1 MPTMIL
7 TVDGQP
13 GGAVAGWT
21 ANTGT
26 KADAV
31 AADNGDTAY
40 IEAGTNGEVT
50 HFSFTNPSVA
60 SGDIDSITS
69 VQLITAG
76 RYGARGSGGEDV
88 DFEFDNA
95 PGTGL
100 SETLNFPNSAV
111 HSARSGTART
121 VNTSGSAWAYSDL
134 ETIEIQITKNT
145 ASSPDTRV
153 GYISLLVTNVAAAA
167 EDNAIFFGTNF

>member
-1 MPTMIL
+1 MPTMTL

-13 GGAVAGWT
+13 GTPGSGWV

-31 AADNGDTAY
+31 ASDNGDTAY
-40 IEAGTNGEVT
+40 IEAGTDTET
-50 HFSFTNPSVA
+50 HAFSFTNPSVA

-76 RYGARGSGGEDV
+76 RFPARGSGGEDV
-88 DFEFDNA
+88 DFEFQNA

-100 SETLNFPNSAV
+100 AETLNIPNNSGHISV
-111 HSARSGTART
+111 SGTAHT
-121 VNTSGSAWAYSDL
+121 VNTGGSAWAYSDL
-134 ETIEIQITKNT
+134 ETVEMRIEKNT

-153 GYISLLVTNVAAAA
+153 GYISLLVTYVAAAA
-167 EDNAIFFGTNF
+167 DNAIFFGTNF